1 LGKILQ
7 ARLSTA
13 RSFLEGEVATVMVS
27 AYTSTTPRF
36 VRSWILCCISLN
48 LLHGNFVYGNSQ
60 HPFAVQRSR
69 RTTHEGER
77 YNDSL
82 FSSFKEQ
89 HHPQQPKVYA
99 KVTPTTTNHEVIL
112 RIRGGGPTNNNY
124 RLSESQSNILF
135 DTVAVVVQ
143 VVAAAGRTILPPT
156 ITITRAIVDF
166 YRVLP
171 MDAIVAQIGFV
182 YAFAGGYYPTLFAA
196 IQAAQHCGYQSMIL
210 ALQILAD
217 EAVTAIHACDW
228 SSMKSSERRKRDV
241 LLEQTKVVLA
251 TIDPVRINDAVA
263 ALYTT
268 WMSISIVLEREF
280 ARTIALSITI
290 ADSIRPLVSFV
301 VNKPFQLCIPVE
313 YQKWIPILIGWI
325 CKAVAMSL
333 AWRIQRVL
341 TAYTSAIA
349 GGLMC
354 SRALFRILRR
364 RGIRLFGLIPKDLD
378 KSFLDEFLGFVIA
391 SFGLYSQIGRGFS
404 FEIPFPLNLVTWPFD
419 LMERWIQWQI
429 TKKAN
434 Q

>member
-1 LGKILQ
+1 MSAKH
-7 ARLSTA
+7 
-13 RSFLEGEVATVMVS
+13 RSHIAQLVWICDVFS
-27 AYTSTTPRF
+27 AMMSKYTSTPPHRHSFRRRITF
-36 VRSWILCCISLN
+36 YICF
-48 LLHGNFVYGNSQ
+48 LLLRGNFVHGTGNA
-60 HPFAVQRSR
+60 PFVVRRSL
-69 RTTHEGER
+69 RTSHERQR
-77 YNDSL
+77 YNHL
-82 FSSFKEQ
+82 YLSSFNER
-89 HHPQQPKVYA
+89 HLSHRPIA
-99 KVTPTTTNHEVIL
+99 FTNDILASNHGAIL
-112 RIRGGGPTNNNY
+112 RIRGGGPSSNNY
-124 RLSESQSNILF
+124 RLSESQTNVLF

-143 VVAAAGRTILPPT
+143 VVAAMGRTIIPPT
-156 ITITRAIVDF
+156 ITITRAIIDF

-217 EAVTAIHACDW
+217 EAVTAIRACDW
-228 SSMKSSERRKRDV
+228 SSMNSSQRRKRDV

-290 ADSIRPLVSFV
+290 AESIRPLVSFV

-364 RGIRLFGLIPKDLD
+364 RGIRLFGLIPKEVD
-378 KSFLDEFLGFVIA
+378 KSFLDDFLGFIIA

-419 LMERWIQWQI
+419 LAERWIQWQI

-434 Q
+434 S

>member
-1 LGKILQ
+1 MVM
-7 ARLSTA
+7 ST
-13 RSFLEGEVATVMVS
+13 
-27 AYTSTTPRF
+27 YCSTTPQFFR
-36 VRSWILCCISLN
+36 RWILQVCYISFAV
-48 LLHGNFVYGNSQ
+48 LHGNFVLGSGS
-60 HPFAVQRSR
+60 PLFAVQRSW
-69 RTTHEGER
+69 RTSHERER
-77 YNDSL
+77 CNCPVL
-82 FSSFKEQ
+82 SSFNRN
-89 HHPQQPKVYA
+89 HHPNQPKVCA
-99 KVTPTTTNHEVIL
+99 NVVLPTRNHEAIL
-112 RIRGGGPTNNNY
+112 RIRGGGRDNNY
-124 RLSESQSNILF
+124 RLSESQTNVLF

-143 VVAAAGRTILPPT
+143 LVAAAGRTILPPT
-156 ITITRAIVDF
+156 ITIARAIIDF

-228 SSMKSSERRKRDV
+228 SSLKSSQRRKRDV
-241 LLEQTKVVLA
+241 LLEQTKVVMA

-268 WMSISIVLEREF
+268 WISISIVLEREF

-290 ADSIRPLVSFV
+290 AESIRPLVSFV

-354 SRALFRILRR
+354 SRALFRILRKR
-364 RGIRLFGLIPKDLD
+364 RIRLFGLIPKDLD
-378 KSFLDEFLGFVIA
+378 KSFLDEFLGFIIA

-419 LMERWIQWQI
+419 LIERWIQWQI

-434 Q
+434 S